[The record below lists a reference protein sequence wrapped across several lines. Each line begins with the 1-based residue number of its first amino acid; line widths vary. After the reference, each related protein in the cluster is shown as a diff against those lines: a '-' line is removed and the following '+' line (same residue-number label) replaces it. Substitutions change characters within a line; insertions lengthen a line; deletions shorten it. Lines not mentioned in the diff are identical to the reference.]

1 MNFKTCKYTN
11 VMSFRIGKLIIQIGW
26 KGWKITFDL

>member
-1 MNFKTCKYTN
+1 MLKFK
-11 VMSFRIGKLIIQIGW
+11 IGKLNIQIGW